1 VFAYA
6 ADDAL
11 MNILKLIGNTPIV
24 SLERIAP
31 SSGGDIFAKL
41 EAMNPGGSV
50 KDRIALS
57 MVEAG
62 EQSGELTDDKILLEA
77 TSGNT
82 GIGLAMVCAAKGYR
96 CQLIMPESASIE
108 RRQIMKAYGAEII
121 LTPAKRST
129 DGAIEKAYALAR
141 EHPQLYF
148 LTDQF
153 NNPANW
159 QAHYNTTGP
168 EIWQQT
174 EGKVTHVIVALGTS
188 GTAMGLSVWFREFH
202 PEVQVIAVEPYLG
215 HKIQGLKNMKES
227 YKPEI
232 FDKKLPHKIVNVADE
247 DAFRTARMLTRK
259 EGIFTGMSSGAAMFA
274 AMEQAKKEKT
284 AHIVALFPDGGERYL
299 STPLFTRKQQQTS
312 RQQQLKF
319 YNTMSRKKEIF
330 RPAHDKEITFYAC
343 GPTAYEFPHLAHCRR
358 FVVADLMTRYLL
370 FKGFTV
376 KSFMNFTDL
385 DDNTIAGALKAD
397 MPLDEFT
404 NQYIFAFR
412 DAIKTLGMNDFSG
425 YPRASE
431 HVDDMIE
438 ITHELIHKGYAYE
451 KHGSIYFD
459 ISKFKKYGQMSG
471 IDLSKMQLGHTVDLD
486 NYEKDNPRDF
496 TLLKRSTLTELKRG
510 IFFETDWGNIRPGWH
525 IECSAMS
532 TRYLGETLDIHTA
545 SQDLMFPHHE
555 NEIAIAEALTGKPL
569 ANYWLHS
576 GLLLKNGKK
585 MSAEAGNVV
594 TLQDVLDRGYSGREI
609 RFMLLG
615 VHYRKSLLFTYKKL
629 DAVRTAL
636 KRIDEFTRKLLCLPP
651 GLPHPEITA
660 IVSTL
665 EKRFI
670 EAMDDDLNIS
680 GAIGALFDFIKK
692 TNPILQSGTLDLEQ
706 KNEIFTV
713 LRRMNTVLGFLQL
726 EQCTLAPEINR
737 LIQQREDARQRKDWL
752 AADEA
757 RMELLRRGIT
767 VHDTA
772 TGPIWEQNQACKLC
786 ENATRNES

>member
-1 VFAYA
+1 
-6 ADDAL
+6 
-11 MNILKLIGNTPIV
+11 MNILKLIGNTPII
-24 SLERIAP
+24 SLGRMGGAG
-31 SSGGDIFAKL
+31 SSKIHAKL
-41 EAMNPGGSV
+41 ECLNPGGSV

-62 EQSGELTDDKILLEA
+62 EQSGELTVDKILLEA

-96 CQLIMPESASIE
+96 CQLVMPESASVE
-108 RRQIMKAYGAEII
+108 RRQIMQAYGAEII
-121 LTPAKRST
+121 LTPAKRAT
-129 DGAIEKAYALAR
+129 DGAIEKAYAMAR
-141 EHPQLYF
+141 EHPDLYF

-168 EIWQQT
+168 EIWEQT
-174 EGKVTHVIVALGTS
+174 EGKVTDVIVTLGTS
-188 GTAMGLSVWFREFH
+188 GTAMGLSIWFTEHH
-202 PEVQVIAVEPYLG
+202 PDVRVIAVEPYLG

-232 FDKKLPHKIVNVADE
+232 FDKSLPHKIVNVADE
-247 DAFRTARMLTRK
+247 DAFRTARLLARK
-259 EGIFTGMSSGAAMFA
+259 EGIFVGMSSGASMFA
-274 AMEQAKKEKT
+274 AMEQAQKEQQ
-284 AHIVALFPDGGERYL
+284 AYIVALFPDGGERYL
-299 STPLFTRKQQQTS
+299 STPLFERKEKQETRK
-312 RQQQLKF
+312 QQLKF
-319 YNTMSRKKEIF
+319 YNTMSRKKEVF
-330 RPAHDKEITFYAC
+330 RPVHKKNITFYAC
-343 GPTAYEFPHLAHCRR
+343 GPTAYEPPNLAHCRR
-358 FVVADLMTRYLL
+358 FVVADLMTRYLQ
-370 FKGFTV
+370 FKGYEV

-385 DDNTIAGALKAD
+385 DDNTIAGAQKAGI
-397 MPLDEFT
+397 PLDEFT
-404 NQYIFAFR
+404 NQFIFAFR
-412 DAIKTLGMNDFSG
+412 DAIKTLGMHDFSG

-431 HVDDMIE
+431 HVGDMIE

-459 ISKFKKYGQMSG
+459 ISKFKKYGRLSG

-496 TLLKRSTLTELKRG
+496 TLLKRSTLTELKTG
-510 IFFETDWGNIRPGWH
+510 VFFETDWGNIRPGWH

-585 MSAEAGNVV
+585 MSAESGNVV
-594 TLQDVLDRGYSGREI
+594 TLEDVLDKGYTGREI

-615 VHYRKSLLFTYKKL
+615 VHYRKSLLFSYKKL
-629 DAVRTAL
+629 DSVRTAL

-651 GLPHPEITA
+651 GLPHPEITTF
-660 IVSTL
+660 VSAL
-665 EKRFI
+665 ENRFI
-670 EAMDDDLNIS
+670 ASMDDDLNIS
-680 GAIGALFDFIKK
+680 GAIGGLFDFIKK
-692 TNPILQSGTLDLEQ
+692 TNPILQTGILDLEQ
-706 KNEIFTV
+706 KNEIFDV
-713 LRRMNTVLGFLQL
+713 LRKMNTVLGFLQL

-737 LIQQREDARQRKDWL
+737 LIEQREDARQRKDWL

-772 TGPIWEQNQACKLC
+772 TGPVWEQNEACKLC